1 MNFMQEK
8 KDKPNAGLAYAEAAV
23 EEQAMEEAAAS
34 QAASAEAGVPQT
46 DKAANANVEKVM
58 AGLRQ
63 ELELQLHQ
71 MVEEAVR
78 LSQMSESERTAY
90 TARRRE
96 DDLTA
101 REKRLA
107 ARELRADALDLLA
120 QRGLPRELADAVG
133 YESREAMLAS
143 IDNVERVFRQAVQMG
158 VEERMR
164 GILPVTGAPIQGGDA
179 AQMDDEAYYRMN
191 YSAR

>member
-1 MNFMQEK
+1 MNLMQEK
-8 KDKPNAGLAYAEAAV
+8 KDKPNAGLAHAEAAV

>member
-1 MNFMQEK
+1 MNLMQEN
-8 KDKPNAGLAYAEAAV
+8 KDKPNAGLAHAEAAV

-34 QAASAEAGVPQT
+34 QAATAEAGVPQT

>member
-1 MNFMQEK
+1 MNLMQEK
-8 KDKPNAGLAYAEAAV
+8 KDKPNAGLAHAEAAV

-34 QAASAEAGVPQT
+34 QAATAEAGVPQT

>member
-1 MNFMQEK
+1 MNLMQEK
-8 KDKPNAGLAYAEAAV
+8 KDKPNAGLAHAEAAV

-34 QAASAEAGVPQT
+34 QAATAEAGVPQT

-133 YESREAMLAS
+133 YESREALLAS

>member
-1 MNFMQEK
+1 MNLMQEN
-8 KDKPNAGLAYAEAAV
+8 KDKPNAGLAHAEAAV

-34 QAASAEAGVPQT
+34 QAATAEAGVPQT

-78 LSQMSESERTAY
+78 LSQMSESERAAY

>member
-8 KDKPNAGLAYAEAAV
+8 KDKPNAGLAHAEAAV

-34 QAASAEAGVPQT
+34 QAATAEAGVPQT

-78 LSQMSESERTAY
+78 LSQMSESERAAY

>member
-34 QAASAEAGVPQT
+34 QAATAEVGAPQT

-143 IDNVERVFRQAVQMG
+143 IDNVERVFRQAVQVG

>member
-1 MNFMQEK
+1 
-8 KDKPNAGLAYAEAAV
+8 
-23 EEQAMEEAAAS
+23 MEEVAAS
-34 QAASAEAGVPQT
+34 QAATAEAGVPQT